1 MSALEAA
8 SYGCP
13 IVLSRESGLAKYSK
27 ESVVM
32 PAQDDAEAFVK
43 LVLQLLND
51 ERYAITEGLRVRDV
65 LKSYELSAS
74 YGEPQRDS

>member
-1 MSALEAA
+1 
-8 SYGCP
+8 
-13 IVLSRESGLAKYSK
+13 
-27 ESVVM
+27 M

-65 LKSYELSAS
+65 LKSYELSHHMETS
-74 YGEPQRDS
+74 KR